1 MPTFILRRILALII
15 VLLVAVSATFCLLR
29 LAPGSP
35 FALNEKQSSPEVRR
49 QTEQKYNL
57 EEIREERKD
66 EKTGKTTKHVQWG
79 LLASQFGRY
88 LGVLRNNQGQHSGLL
103 QGDLQPCLKFK
114 DRTVAELISQA
125 LPVSAILGA
134 SALLLATT
142 IGVWLGSIAAVR
154 KNTWLDSTTMLG
166 ALVAISVP
174 TFVTGPALVLV
185 FSLWLGW
192 LPVGGW
198 TGISSLILPAIT
210 LAGPFI
216 AYIARLTRTSMLEV
230 LNQDFVRTAHAKGLS
245 EKRVLYKHVL
255 KVGILPVV
263 SFLGPLAANLLTGSL
278 VIESVF
284 SLPGMGG
291 FFVNSVL
298 NRDVFLCCG
307 SVTIYC
313 TLLVGMNL
321 FVDIA
326 YKWLDPRIRLE

>member
-1 MPTFILRRILALII
+1 MPGFILRRIIALFF
-15 VLLVAVSATFCLLR
+15 VLLFAVTVTFCLLR
-29 LAPGSP
+29 MAPGSP
-35 FALNEKQSSPEVRR
+35 FALGEKQASPETIAA
-49 QTEQKYNL
+49 Q
-57 EEIREERKD
+57 ERKFD
-66 EKTGKTTKHVQWG
+66 LDGGVR
-79 LLASQFGRY
+79 SQCMRY
-88 LGVLRNNQGQHSGLL
+88 LGFTRKNNGQRCGLL
-103 QGDLQPCLKFK
+103 QGDLQPCLKYK
-114 DRTVAELISQA
+114 DRTVTELIAQT
-125 LPVSAILGA
+125 LPVSATLGA
-134 SALLLATT
+134 AALLLSTT
-142 IGVWLGSIAAVR
+142 IGVWLGSVAAMR
-154 KNTWLDSTTMLG
+154 KHTWLDSATMLG
-166 ALVAISVP
+166 ALAAISVP

-198 TGISSLILPAIT
+198 GGLSSLVLPSIT

-216 AYIARLTRTSMLEV
+216 AYIARLSRTSLLEV
-230 LNQDFVRTAHAKGLS
+230 LSQDFVRTAHAKGLP
-245 EKRVLYKHVL
+245 ERRVLYKHVL

-307 SVTIYC
+307 SVTVYC

-321 FVDIA
+321 VVDIA

>member
-1 MPTFILRRILALII
+1 MPSFILRRIFSLVF
-15 VLLVAVSATFCLLR
+15 VLLIAVTVSFCLLR
-29 LAPGSP
+29 NAPGNP
-35 FALNEKQSSPEVRR
+35 FALNEKQSSPEAIAR
-49 QTEQKYNL
+49 Q
-57 EEIREERKD
+57 ERKFNLD
-66 EKTGKTTKHVQWG
+66 GPVWWQCV
-79 LLASQFGRY
+79 RY
-88 LGVLRNNQGQHSGLL
+88 LGLARQNADPDHAVPARFSGLL

-114 DRTVAELISQA
+114 DRTVAELIAQA

-134 SALLLATT
+134 AALLLSTT
-142 IGVWLGSIAAVR
+142 IGVWLGSVAAVR
-154 KNTWLDSTTMLG
+154 KNTWLDSATMLG

-230 LNQDFVRTAHAKGLS
+230 LNQDFVRTAQAKGLG
-245 EKRVLYKHVL
+245 ERRVLYKHVL

-263 SFLGPLAANLLTGSL
+263 SFLGPLTANLLTGSL

-321 FVDIA
+321 LVDIA

>member
-1 MPTFILRRILALII
+1 MPGFILRRIIALFF
-15 VLLVAVSATFCLLR
+15 VLLFAVTVTFCLLR
-29 LAPGSP
+29 MAPGSP
-35 FALNEKQSSPEVRR
+35 FALGEKQASPETIAA
-49 QTEQKYNL
+49 Q
-57 EEIREERKD
+57 ERKFD
-66 EKTGKTTKHVQWG
+66 LDGNVW
-79 LLASQFGRY
+79 SQCMRY
-88 LGVLRNNQGQHSGLL
+88 LGFTRKNNGQRCGLL
-103 QGDLQPCLKFK
+103 QGDLQPCLKYK
-114 DRTVAELISQA
+114 DRTVTELIAQT
-125 LPVSAILGA
+125 LPVSATLGA
-134 SALLLATT
+134 AALLLSTT
-142 IGVWLGSIAAVR
+142 IGVWLGSVAAMR
-154 KNTWLDSTTMLG
+154 KHTWLDSATMLG
-166 ALVAISVP
+166 ALAAISVP

-198 TGISSLILPAIT
+198 GGLSSLVLPSIT

-216 AYIARLTRTSMLEV
+216 AYIARLSRTSLLEV
-230 LNQDFVRTAHAKGLS
+230 LSQDFVRTAHAKGLP
-245 EKRVLYKHVL
+245 ERRVLYKHVL

-307 SVTIYC
+307 SVTVYC

-321 FVDIA
+321 VVDIA

>member
-1 MPTFILRRILALII
+1 MPAFILRRIISLFF
-15 VLLVAVSATFCLLR
+15 VLLLAVTVTFCLLR
-29 LAPGSP
+29 NAPGDP
-35 FALNEKQSSPEVRR
+35 LNLGEKQRTPVAIEIEKR
-49 QTEQKYNL
+49 KHNL
-57 EEIREERKD
+57 DGPIWWQC
-66 EKTGKTTKHVQWG
+66 V
-79 LLASQFGRY
+79 RY
-88 LGVLRNNQGQHSGLL
+88 LGLAKKNADEARGRPAQFSGLL
-103 QGDLQPCLKFK
+103 QGDFAKSTKMK
-114 DRTVAELISQA
+114 DRGVGELLRVA
-125 LPVSAILGA
+125 LPTSLTIGGL
-134 SALLLATT
+134 ALLLSTT
-142 IGVWLGSIAAVR
+142 IGVWLGSIAAMR
-154 KNTWLDSTTMLG
+154 KHTWLDTATMLG
-166 ALVAISVP
+166 ALTAISVP
-174 TFVTGPALVLV
+174 TFVVGPALALV

-198 TGISSLILPAIT
+198 NGISSLVLPSVT

-216 AYIARLTRTSMLEV
+216 AYIARLSRTSILEV
-230 LNQDFVRTAHAKGLS
+230 LNQDFVRTAHAKGLAGR
-245 EKRVLYKHVL
+245 RVLYKHVL

-307 SVTIYC
+307 SVTVYC
-313 TLLVGMNL
+313 TLLVAMNL

>member
-1 MPTFILRRILALII
+1 MPTFILRRIISLVF
-15 VLLVAVSATFCLLR
+15 VLLIAVTVSFCLLR
-29 LAPGSP
+29 KAPGNP
-35 FALNEKQSSPEVRR
+35 FALNEKQSSPETIAR
-49 QTEQKYNL
+49 Q
-57 EEIREERKD
+57 ERKFNLD
-66 EKTGKTTKHVQWG
+66 GPVWWQC
-79 LLASQFGRY
+79 LRY
-88 LGVLRNNQGQHSGLL
+88 LGFARQNADPDRALPARFSGLL

-114 DRTVAELISQA
+114 DRSVAELIRQA

-134 SALLLATT
+134 AALLLSTT

-154 KNTWLDSTTMLG
+154 KNTWVDSATMLG
-166 ALVAISVP
+166 ALAAISVP
-174 TFVTGPALVLV
+174 TFVTGPALVLI
-185 FSLWLGW
+185 FSMWLGW

-198 TGISSLILPAIT
+198 TGTSSLILPAIT

-230 LNQDFVRTAHAKGLS
+230 LSQDFVRTAHAKGLG
-245 EKRVLYKHVL
+245 ERRVLYKHVL

-263 SFLGPLAANLLTGSL
+263 SFLGPLTANLLTGSL

-307 SVTIYC
+307 SVTVYC

-321 FVDIA
+321 LVDIA
-326 YKWLDPRIRLE
+326 YQWLDPRIRLE

>member
-1 MPTFILRRILALII
+1 MPTFILRRILSLIA
-15 VLLVAVSATFCLLR
+15 VLLLAVTVTFCLLR
-29 LAPGSP
+29 KAPGDP
-35 FALNEKQSSPEVRR
+35 FNLGEKQRTKEAIAL
-49 QTEQKYNL
+49 EEKKYNL
-57 EEIREERKD
+57 D
-66 EKTGKTTKHVQWG
+66 GSLQ
-79 LLASQFGRY
+79 SQCLRY
-88 LGVLRNNQGQHSGLL
+88 LGVMKKSPDAEHGRPAEFSGLL
-103 QGDLQPCLKFK
+103 QGDFGKSTKLK
-114 DRTVAELISQA
+114 DRNIGELLRAA
-125 LPVSAILGA
+125 LPTSLTIGA
-134 SALLLATT
+134 LALLLSTAV
-142 IGVWLGSIAAVR
+142 GVWLGSVAAVR
-154 KNTWLDSTTMLG
+154 KNTWVDSATMLG
-166 ALVAISVP
+166 ALAAISVP
-174 TFVTGPALVLV
+174 TFVTGPALVLI

-210 LAGPFI
+210 LAGPFV

-245 EKRVLYKHVL
+245 EQRVLYKHVL

-263 SFLGPLAANLLTGSL
+263 SFLGPLSANLLTGSL

-307 SVTIYC
+307 SVAVYC

>member
-1 MPTFILRRILALII
+1 
-15 VLLVAVSATFCLLR
+15 
-29 LAPGSP
+29 
-35 FALNEKQSSPEVRR
+35 
-49 QTEQKYNL
+49 
-57 EEIREERKD
+57 
-66 EKTGKTTKHVQWG
+66 
-79 LLASQFGRY
+79 
-88 LGVLRNNQGQHSGLL
+88 
-103 QGDLQPCLKFK
+103 
-114 DRTVAELISQA
+114 
-125 LPVSAILGA
+125 
-134 SALLLATT
+134 
-142 IGVWLGSIAAVR
+142 VWLGSVAAVR
-154 KNTWLDSTTMLG
+154 KNTWVDSATMLG
-166 ALVAISVP
+166 ALAAISVP
-174 TFVTGPALVLV
+174 TFVTGPALVLI

-210 LAGPFI
+210 LAGPFV

-245 EKRVLYKHVL
+245 EQRVLYKHVL

-263 SFLGPLAANLLTGSL
+263 SFLGPLSANLLTGSL

-307 SVTIYC
+307 SVAVYC

>member
-1 MPTFILRRILALII
+1 MPTFILRRILSLIA
-15 VLLVAVSATFCLLR
+15 VLLLAVTVTFCLLR
-29 LAPGSP
+29 KAPGDP
-35 FALNEKQSSPEVRR
+35 FNLGEKQRTKEAIAL
-49 QTEQKYNL
+49 EEKKYNL
-57 EEIREERKD
+57 D
-66 EKTGKTTKHVQWG
+66 GSLQ
-79 LLASQFGRY
+79 SQCLRY
-88 LGVLRNNQGQHSGLL
+88 LGAMRKNPDAEHGRPAEFSGLL
-103 QGDLQPCLKFK
+103 QGDFGKNTKLK
-114 DRTVAELISQA
+114 DRTIGELLRAA
-125 LPVSAILGA
+125 LPTSLTIGA
-134 SALLLATT
+134 LALLLSTAV
-142 IGVWLGSIAAVR
+142 GVWLGSVAAVR
-154 KNTWLDSTTMLG
+154 KNTWVDSATMLG
-166 ALVAISVP
+166 ALAAISVP
-174 TFVTGPALVLV
+174 TFVTGPALVLI

-210 LAGPFI
+210 LAGPFV

-245 EKRVLYKHVL
+245 EQRVLYKHVL

-263 SFLGPLAANLLTGSL
+263 SFLGPLSANLLTGSL

-307 SVTIYC
+307 SVAVYC

>member
-1 MPTFILRRILALII
+1 MPTFILRRILSLVV
-15 VLLVAVSATFCLLR
+15 VLLVAVTITFCLLR
-29 LAPGSP
+29 KAPGNP
-35 FALNEKQSSPEVRR
+35 FALGEKQSSPETIAA
-49 QTEQKYNL
+49 Q
-57 EEIREERKD
+57 ERKFD
-66 EKTGKTTKHVQWG
+66 LDGPVW
-79 LLASQFGRY
+79 SQCARY
-88 LGVLRNNQGQHSGLL
+88 LGLAKGNSGHRSGLL
-103 QGDLQPCLKFK
+103 QGDLKPCLKFK

-154 KNTWLDSTTMLG
+154 KNTWLDSATMLG

-284 SLPGMGG
+284 NLPGMGG

>member
-1 MPTFILRRILALII
+1 MPSFILRRILSLVF
-15 VLLVAVSATFCLLR
+15 VLLFAVTATFCLLR
-29 LAPGSP
+29 LAPGNP

-49 QTEQKYNL
+49 QMERKYNL
-57 EEIREERKD
+57 EELRD
-66 EKTGKTTKHVQWG
+66 EKTKSLNWP
-79 LLASQFGRY
+79 LLGSQVARY
-88 LGVLRNNQGQHSGLL
+88 LGVMKRNQGDYSGLL
-103 QGDLQPCLKFK
+103 QGDMQPCLKFK
-114 DRTVAELISQA
+114 DRSVAELILQA

-134 SALLLATT
+134 AALLLSTT
-142 IGVWLGSIAAVR
+142 IGVWLGSVAAVR
-154 KNTWLDSTTMLG
+154 KNTWLDSATMLG
-166 ALVAISVP
+166 ALAAISVP

-198 TGISSLILPAIT
+198 TGISCLILPAIT

-263 SFLGPLAANLLTGSL
+263 SFLGPLTANLLTGSL

-321 FVDIA
+321 FVDIT

>member
-1 MPTFILRRILALII
+1 MPSFILRRIISLVF
-15 VLLVAVSATFCLLR
+15 VLLIAVTVTFCLLR
-29 LAPGSP
+29 MAPGSP
-35 FALNEKQSSPEVRR
+35 FALGEKQASPETIAA
-49 QTEQKYNL
+49 Q
-57 EEIREERKD
+57 ERKFD
-66 EKTGKTTKHVQWG
+66 LDGPIWWQCV
-79 LLASQFGRY
+79 RY
-88 LGVLRNNQGQHSGLL
+88 LGFAKGNDGRWSGLL
-103 QGDLQPCLKFK
+103 QGDLQPCLKYK
-114 DRTVAELISQA
+114 DRTVAELIVQA

-134 SALLLATT
+134 SALLLSTV
-142 IGVWLGSIAAVR
+142 IGVWLGSLAALR
-154 KNTWLDSTTMLG
+154 KHTWVDSVTMLG
-166 ALVAISVP
+166 ALATISVP

-185 FSLWLGW
+185 FALWLGW

-198 TGISSLILPAIT
+198 TGFSSLILPAIT

-216 AYIARLTRTSMLEV
+216 AYIARLSRTSILEV

-245 EKRVLYKHVL
+245 ERRVLYKHVL

-307 SVTIYC
+307 SVTVYC
-313 TLLVGMNL
+313 TLLVSMNL
-321 FVDIA
+321 VVDIA

>member
-1 MPTFILRRILALII
+1 MPTFILRRILSLVV
-15 VLLVAVSATFCLLR
+15 VLLVAVTIAFCLLR
-29 LAPGSP
+29 MAPGNP
-35 FALNEKQSSPEVRR
+35 FALGEKQSSPETIAA
-49 QTEQKYNL
+49 Q
-57 EEIREERKD
+57 ERKFD
-66 EKTGKTTKHVQWG
+66 LDGPVW
-79 LLASQFGRY
+79 SQCLRY
-88 LGVLRNNQGQHSGLL
+88 LGITKGNSGHRSGLL
-103 QGDLQPCLKFK
+103 QGDLKPCLKFK

-125 LPVSAILGA
+125 LPVSAILGL

-142 IGVWLGSIAAVR
+142 VGVGIGSIAALR
-154 KNTWLDSTTMLG
+154 KSTWIDSTTMLA

-210 LAGPFI
+210 LAGPFV

-230 LNQDFVRTAHAKGLS
+230 LNQDFIRTAHAKGLS

-321 FVDIA
+321 FVDIT

>member
-1 MPTFILRRILALII
+1 MPTFILRRILSLIA
-15 VLLVAVSATFCLLR
+15 VLLLAVTVTFCLLR
-29 LAPGSP
+29 KAPGDL
-35 FALNEKQSSPEVRR
+35 FNLGEKQRTKEAIALV
-49 QTEQKYNL
+49 EKKYNL
-57 EEIREERKD
+57 D
-66 EKTGKTTKHVQWG
+66 GSLQ
-79 LLASQFGRY
+79 SQCLRY
-88 LGVLRNNQGQHSGLL
+88 LGVMKKSPDAEHGRPAEFSGLL
-103 QGDLQPCLKFK
+103 QGDFGKSTKLK
-114 DRTVAELISQA
+114 DRNIGELLRAA
-125 LPVSAILGA
+125 LPTSLTIGA
-134 SALLLATT
+134 LALLLSTAV
-142 IGVWLGSIAAVR
+142 GVWLGSVAAVR
-154 KNTWLDSTTMLG
+154 KNTWVDSATMLG
-166 ALVAISVP
+166 ALAAISVP
-174 TFVTGPALVLV
+174 TFVTGPALVLI

-210 LAGPFI
+210 LAGPFV

-245 EKRVLYKHVL
+245 EQRVLYKHVL

-263 SFLGPLAANLLTGSL
+263 SFLGPLSANLLTGSL

-307 SVTIYC
+307 SVAVYC

>member
-1 MPTFILRRILALII
+1 MPTFILRRILSLIA
-15 VLLVAVSATFCLLR
+15 VLLLAVTVTFCLLR
-29 LAPGSP
+29 KAPGDL
-35 FALNEKQSSPEVRR
+35 FNLGEKQRTKEAIALV
-49 QTEQKYNL
+49 EKKYNL
-57 EEIREERKD
+57 D
-66 EKTGKTTKHVQWG
+66 GSLQ
-79 LLASQFGRY
+79 SQCLRY
-88 LGVLRNNQGQHSGLL
+88 LGVMRKNPDAEHGRPAEFSGLL
-103 QGDLQPCLKFK
+103 QGDFGKSTKLK
-114 DRTVAELISQA
+114 DRNIGELLRAA
-125 LPVSAILGA
+125 LPTSLTIGA
-134 SALLLATT
+134 LALLLSTAV
-142 IGVWLGSIAAVR
+142 GVWLGSVAAVR
-154 KNTWLDSTTMLG
+154 KNTWVDSATMLG
-166 ALVAISVP
+166 ALAAISVP
-174 TFVTGPALVLV
+174 TFVTGPALVLI

-210 LAGPFI
+210 LAGPFV

-245 EKRVLYKHVL
+245 EQRVLYKHVL

-263 SFLGPLAANLLTGSL
+263 SFLGPLSANLLTGSL

-298 NRDVFLCCG
+298 SRDVFLCCG
-307 SVTIYC
+307 SVAVYC

>member
-1 MPTFILRRILALII
+1 MPTFILRRILSLVV
-15 VLLVAVSATFCLLR
+15 VLLVAVTVTFCLLR
-29 LAPGSP
+29 MAPGNP
-35 FALNEKQSSPEVRR
+35 FALNEKQSSPEIIAA
-49 QTEQKYNL
+49 Q
-57 EEIREERKD
+57 ERKFD
-66 EKTGKTTKHVQWG
+66 LDRSV
-79 LLASQFGRY
+79 LSQCARY
-88 LGVLRNNQGQHSGLL
+88 LGVMRNNEGHFSGLL
-103 QGDLQPCLKFK
+103 QGNLKSCLKFK

-125 LPVSAILGA
+125 LPVSAILGL

-321 FVDIA
+321 FVDIT

>member
-1 MPTFILRRILALII
+1 MPTFILRRIVSLIA
-15 VLLVAVSATFCLLR
+15 VLLLAVTVTFCLLR
-29 LAPGSP
+29 KAPGDP
-35 FALNEKQSSPEVRR
+35 FNLGEKQRTKEAIAL
-49 QTEQKYNL
+49 EEKKYNL
-57 EEIREERKD
+57 D
-66 EKTGKTTKHVQWG
+66 GSLQ
-79 LLASQFGRY
+79 SQCLRY
-88 LGVLRNNQGQHSGLL
+88 LGAMRKNPDAEHGRPAEFSGLL
-103 QGDLQPCLKFK
+103 QGDFGKSTKLK
-114 DRTVAELISQA
+114 DRTIGELLRAA
-125 LPVSAILGA
+125 LPTSLTIGA
-134 SALLLATT
+134 LALLLSTAV
-142 IGVWLGSIAAVR
+142 GVWLGSVAAVR
-154 KNTWLDSTTMLG
+154 KNTWVDSATMLG
-166 ALVAISVP
+166 ALAAISVP
-174 TFVTGPALVLV
+174 TFVTGPALVLI

-210 LAGPFI
+210 LAGPFV

-245 EKRVLYKHVL
+245 EQRVLYKHVL

-263 SFLGPLAANLLTGSL
+263 SFLGPLSANLLTGSL

-298 NRDVFLCCG
+298 SRDVFLCCG
-307 SVTIYC
+307 SVAVYC

>member
-1 MPTFILRRILALII
+1 MPTFILRRILSLVV
-15 VLLVAVSATFCLLR
+15 VLLVAVTVTFCLLR
-29 LAPGSP
+29 MAPGNP
-35 FALNEKQSSPEVRR
+35 FALNEKQSSPE
-49 QTEQKYNL
+49 T
-57 EEIREERKD
+57 IAADERKHD
-66 EKTGKTTKHVQWG
+66 LDGPIW
-79 LLASQFGRY
+79 SQCARY
-88 LGVLRNNQGQHSGLL
+88 LGFMRNNEGHFGGLFFNARPGATFWERHHPNL
-103 QGDLQPCLKFK
+103 HECLKFK

-125 LPVSAILGA
+125 LPVSAILGL

-154 KNTWLDSTTMLG
+154 KNTWVDSATMLG
-166 ALVAISVP
+166 ALAAISVP
-174 TFVTGPALVLV
+174 TFVTGPALVLI

-278 VIESVF
+278 VIESV
-284 SLPGMGG
+284 L
-291 FFVNSVL
+291 VCRVWAA
-298 NRDVFLCCG
+298 FL
-307 SVTIYC
+307 
-313 TLLVGMNL
+313 
-321 FVDIA
+321 
-326 YKWLDPRIRLE
+326 

>member
-1 MPTFILRRILALII
+1 MPSFIIRRIFSLVF
-15 VLLVAVSATFCLLR
+15 VLLFAVTATFCLLR
-29 LAPGSP
+29 LAPGNP
-35 FALNEKQSSPEVRR
+35 FSLNEKQSSPETRR
-49 QTEQKYNL
+49 QMERKFNL
-57 EEIREERKD
+57 EELRD
-66 EKTGKTTKHVQWG
+66 EKTKAVDWP
-79 LLASQFGRY
+79 LLGSQVARY
-88 LGVLRNNQGQHSGLL
+88 LGVKRNNQGSFSGLL

-114 DRTVAELISQA
+114 DRTVAELIWQA
-125 LPVSAILGA
+125 LPVSAILGGA
-134 SALLLATT
+134 ALLLSTT

-154 KNTWLDSTTMLG
+154 KNTWLDSATMLG

-174 TFVTGPALVLV
+174 TFVTGPALVLII
-185 FSLWLGW
+185 SLWLGW

-245 EKRVLYKHVL
+245 ERRVLYKHVL

-263 SFLGPLAANLLTGSL
+263 SFLGPLTANLLTGSL

-321 FVDIA
+321 LVDIA

>member
-1 MPTFILRRILALII
+1 MPTFILRRILSLIA
-15 VLLVAVSATFCLLR
+15 VLLLAVTVTFCLLR
-29 LAPGSP
+29 KAPGDL
-35 FALNEKQSSPEVRR
+35 FNLGEKQRTKEAIALV
-49 QTEQKYNL
+49 EKKYNL
-57 EEIREERKD
+57 D
-66 EKTGKTTKHVQWG
+66 GSLQ
-79 LLASQFGRY
+79 SQCLRY
-88 LGVLRNNQGQHSGLL
+88 LGAMRKNPDAEHGRPAEFSGLL
-103 QGDLQPCLKFK
+103 QGDFGKSTKLK
-114 DRTVAELISQA
+114 DRTIGELLRAA
-125 LPVSAILGA
+125 LPTSLTIGA
-134 SALLLATT
+134 LALLLSTAV
-142 IGVWLGSIAAVR
+142 GVWLGSVAAVR
-154 KNTWLDSTTMLG
+154 KNTWVDSATMLG
-166 ALVAISVP
+166 ALAAISVP
-174 TFVTGPALVLV
+174 TFVTGPALVLI

-210 LAGPFI
+210 LAGPFV

-245 EKRVLYKHVL
+245 EQRVLYKHVL

-263 SFLGPLAANLLTGSL
+263 SFLGPLSANLLTGSL

-307 SVTIYC
+307 SVAVYC

>member
-1 MPTFILRRILALII
+1 MPTFIFRRILSLVA
-15 VLLVAVSATFCLLR
+15 VLLVAVTATFCLLR
-29 LAPGSP
+29 FAPGNP
-35 FALNEKQSSPEVRR
+35 FALNEKQSSPETIAA
-49 QTEQKYNL
+49 Q
-57 EEIREERKD
+57 ERKFD
-66 EKTGKTTKHVQWG
+66 
-79 LLASQFGRY
+79 LDRSILSQCARY
-88 LGVLRNNQGQHSGLL
+88 LGMMRNNEGRFSGLL
-103 QGDLQPCLKFK
+103 QGNLKSCLKFK
-114 DRTVAELISQA
+114 DRTVAELIGQA

-134 SALLLATT
+134 SALLLATA

-154 KNTWLDSTTMLG
+154 KNTWLDSATMLG
-166 ALVAISVP
+166 ALAAISVP

-210 LAGPFI
+210 LAGPFV

-230 LNQDFVRTAHAKGLS
+230 LNQDFVRTAHAKGLG

-321 FVDIA
+321 FVDIT
-326 YKWLDPRIRLE
+326 YKSLDPRIRLE

>member
-1 MPTFILRRILALII
+1 MPTFILRRILALVF
-15 VLLVAVSATFCLLR
+15 VLLVAVTVTFCLLR
-29 LAPGSP
+29 MAPGNP
-35 FALNEKQSSPEVRR
+35 FALGERQSSPETIAA
-49 QTEQKYNL
+49 Q
-57 EEIREERKD
+57 ERKFD
-66 EKTGKTTKHVQWG
+66 LDGPVW
-79 LLASQFGRY
+79 SQCLRY
-88 LGVLRNNQGQHSGLL
+88 LGITKGNSGHRSGLL
-103 QGDLQPCLKFK
+103 QGDLKPCLKFK

-142 IGVWLGSIAAVR
+142 LGVALGSIAALR
-154 KNTWLDSTTMLG
+154 KHTWIDATTMLA
-166 ALVAISVP
+166 ALAAISVP

-198 TGISSLILPAIT
+198 TGISSLVLPAIT

-245 EKRVLYKHVL
+245 ERRVLCKHVL

-307 SVTIYC
+307 SVTVYC

-321 FVDIA
+321 IVDIT

>member
-1 MPTFILRRILALII
+1 MPTFILRRILSLIV
-15 VLLVAVSATFCLLR
+15 VLLLAVTVTFCLLR
-29 LAPGSP
+29 KAPGDP
-35 FALNEKQSSPEVRR
+35 FNLGEKQRTKEAIA
-49 QTEQKYNL
+49 L
-57 EEIREERKD
+57 EEK
-66 EKTGKTTKHVQWG
+66 KHNLDGPIWWQC
-79 LLASQFGRY
+79 ARY
-88 LGVLRNNQGQHSGLL
+88 LGLAKKNADDEHARPAQFSGLL
-103 QGDLQPCLKFK
+103 QGDFGKSTKMK
-114 DRTVAELISQA
+114 DRGIGELLVVA
-125 LPVSAILGA
+125 LPTSITIGA
-134 SALLLATT
+134 LALLLSTT
-142 IGVWLGSIAAVR
+142 VGVWLGSIAAVR
-154 KNTWLDSTTMLG
+154 KNTWLDSATMLG
-166 ALVAISVP
+166 ALLAISVP
-174 TFVTGPALVLV
+174 TFVTGPALALV

-198 TGISSLILPAIT
+198 SGPASLILPSLT

-230 LNQDFVRTAHAKGLS
+230 LNQDFVRTARAKGLA
-245 EKRVLYKHVL
+245 ERRVLYKHVL

>member
-1 MPTFILRRILALII
+1 MPSFIIRRIFSLVF
-15 VLLVAVSATFCLLR
+15 VLLFAVTATFCLLR
-29 LAPGSP
+29 LAPGNP
-35 FALNEKQSSPEVRR
+35 FSLNEKQSSPETRR
-49 QTEQKYNL
+49 QMERKFNL
-57 EEIREERKD
+57 EELRD
-66 EKTGKTTKHVQWG
+66 EKTKAVNWP
-79 LLASQFGRY
+79 LLGSQVARY
-88 LGVLRNNQGQHSGLL
+88 LGVKRNNQGSYSGLL
-103 QGDLQPCLKFK
+103 QGDLQPCLKSK
-114 DRTVAELISQA
+114 DRTVAELIAQA
-125 LPVSAILGA
+125 ISVSAILGGA
-134 SALLLATT
+134 ALLLSTT
-142 IGVWLGSIAAVR
+142 IGVWLGSVAAVR
-154 KNTWLDSTTMLG
+154 KNTWLDSATMLG

-230 LNQDFVRTAHAKGLS
+230 LSQDFVRTARAKGLG
-245 EKRVLYKHVL
+245 ERRVIYKHVL

-263 SFLGPLAANLLTGSL
+263 SFLGPLTANLLTGSL

-307 SVTIYC
+307 SVTVYC

-321 FVDIA
+321 LVDIA

>member
-1 MPTFILRRILALII
+1 MPTFILRRILSLIA
-15 VLLVAVSATFCLLR
+15 VLLLAVTVTFCLLR
-29 LAPGSP
+29 KAPGDP
-35 FALNEKQSSPEVRR
+35 FNLGEKQRTKEAIAL
-49 QTEQKYNL
+49 EEKKYNL
-57 EEIREERKD
+57 D
-66 EKTGKTTKHVQWG
+66 GSLQ
-79 LLASQFGRY
+79 SQCLRY
-88 LGVLRNNQGQHSGLL
+88 LGAMRKNPDAEHGRPAEFSGLL
-103 QGDLQPCLKFK
+103 QGDFGKSTKLK
-114 DRTVAELISQA
+114 DRTIGELLRAA
-125 LPVSAILGA
+125 LPTSLTIGA
-134 SALLLATT
+134 LALLLSTAV
-142 IGVWLGSIAAVR
+142 GVWLGSVAAVR
-154 KNTWLDSTTMLG
+154 KNTWVDSATMLG
-166 ALVAISVP
+166 ALAAISVP
-174 TFVTGPALVLV
+174 TFVTGPALVLI

-210 LAGPFI
+210 LAGPFV

-245 EKRVLYKHVL
+245 EQRVLYKHVL

-263 SFLGPLAANLLTGSL
+263 SFLGPLSANLLTGSL

-307 SVTIYC
+307 SVTVYC

>member
-1 MPTFILRRILALII
+1 MPTFILRRILSLLV

-49 QTEQKYNL
+49 QTERKYNL
-57 EEIREERKD
+57 EEIRDEETKD
-66 EKTGKTTKHVQWG
+66 IKWG
-79 LLASQFGRY
+79 LLGSQLARY
-88 LGVLRNNQGQHSGLL
+88 LGVKRNNQGEYSGLVW
-103 QGDLQPCLKFK
+103 GDLKPCLKFK
-114 DRTVAELISQA
+114 DRTVTELISQA
-125 LPVSAILGA
+125 LPVSTVLGA

-154 KNTWLDSTTMLG
+154 KNTWLDSATMLG

-185 FSLWLGW
+185 FALWLGW

-245 EKRVLYKHVL
+245 ERRVLYKHVL

>member
-1 MPTFILRRILALII
+1 MPTFILRRIISLVF
-15 VLLVAVSATFCLLR
+15 VLLIAVTVSFCLLR
-29 LAPGSP
+29 KAPGNP
-35 FALNEKQSSPEVRR
+35 FALNEKQSSPETIAR
-49 QTEQKYNL
+49 Q
-57 EEIREERKD
+57 ERKFNLD
-66 EKTGKTTKHVQWG
+66 GPVWWQC
-79 LLASQFGRY
+79 LRY
-88 LGVLRNNQGQHSGLL
+88 LGFARQNADADRALPARFSGLL

-114 DRTVAELISQA
+114 DRSVAELIKQA
-125 LPVSAILGA
+125 LPVSVILGA
-134 SALLLATT
+134 AALLLSTT
-142 IGVWLGSIAAVR
+142 IGVWLGSVAAVR
-154 KNTWLDSTTMLG
+154 KNTWLDSATMLG
-166 ALVAISVP
+166 ALAAISVP
-174 TFVTGPALVLV
+174 TFVTGPALVLI

-230 LNQDFVRTAHAKGLS
+230 LSQDFVRTAHAKGLS
-245 EKRVLYKHVL
+245 ERRVLYKHVL

-263 SFLGPLAANLLTGSL
+263 SFLGPLTANLLTGSL

-307 SVTIYC
+307 SVTVYC

-321 FVDIA
+321 LVDIA

>member
-1 MPTFILRRILALII
+1 MPTFILRRILSLVV
-15 VLLVAVSATFCLLR
+15 VLLVAVTATFCLLR
-29 LAPGSP
+29 LAPGNP
-35 FALNEKQSSPEVRR
+35 FALNEKQSSPEIIAA
-49 QTEQKYNL
+49 Q
-57 EEIREERKD
+57 ERKFD
-66 EKTGKTTKHVQWG
+66 
-79 LLASQFGRY
+79 LDRSIPSQCARY
-88 LGVLRNNQGQHSGLL
+88 LGVMRNNEGHFSGLL
-103 QGDLQPCLKFK
+103 QGNLKSCLKYK
-114 DRTVAELISQA
+114 DRTVAELIAQS

-154 KNTWLDSTTMLG
+154 KNTWLDSATMLG
-166 ALVAISVP
+166 ALAAISVP

-321 FVDIA
+321 FVDIT

>member
-1 MPTFILRRILALII
+1 MPAFILRRIISLVF
-15 VLLVAVSATFCLLR
+15 VLLIAVTVTFCLLR
-29 LAPGSP
+29 MAPGSP
-35 FALNEKQSSPEVRR
+35 FVLGEKQASPETIAA
-49 QTEQKYNL
+49 Q
-57 EEIREERKD
+57 ERKFD
-66 EKTGKTTKHVQWG
+66 LDGPIWWQC
-79 LLASQFGRY
+79 ARY
-88 LGVLRNNQGQHSGLL
+88 LGLAKGNSGKRGGLL
-103 QGDLQPCLKFK
+103 QGELKPCLKYK
-114 DRTVAELISQA
+114 DRTVAELIVQA

-134 SALLLATT
+134 SALLLSTA
-142 IGVWLGSIAAVR
+142 IGVWLGSMAAIR
-154 KNTWLDSTTMLG
+154 KHTWVDSVTMLG
-166 ALVAISVP
+166 ALATISVP

-198 TGISSLILPAIT
+198 NGLASLVLPSVT

-216 AYIARLTRTSMLEV
+216 AYIARLSRTSVLEV

-245 EKRVLYKHVL
+245 ERRVLYRHVL

-298 NRDVFLCCG
+298 SRDVFLCCG
-307 SVTIYC
+307 SVTVYC
-313 TLLVGMNL
+313 TLLVSMNL
-321 FVDIA
+321 VVDIA
-326 YKWLDPRIRLE
+326 YKFLDPRIRLE

>member
-1 MPTFILRRILALII
+1 MFSFILRRIFSLAF
-15 VLLVAVSATFCLLR
+15 VLLFAVTATFCLLR
-29 LAPGSP
+29 MAPGNP
-35 FALNEKQSSPEVRR
+35 FSLNEKQSSAETIAA
-49 QTEQKYNL
+49 Q
-57 EEIREERKD
+57 ERKFD
-66 EKTGKTTKHVQWG
+66 LDRSIV
-79 LLASQFGRY
+79 SQCARY
-88 LGVLRNNQGQHSGLL
+88 LGVMRNNEGHFSGLL
-103 QGDLQPCLKFK
+103 QGNMKSCLKFK
-114 DRTVAELISQA
+114 DRTVAELIAQA
-125 LPVSAILGA
+125 LPVSAILGG
-134 SALLLATT
+134 SALLLATL
-142 IGVWLGSIAAVR
+142 IGVWLGCVAAVR
-154 KNTWLDSTTMLG
+154 KNTWLDSATMLG
-166 ALVAISVP
+166 ALAAISVP

-245 EKRVLYKHVL
+245 ESRVLYKHVL

-263 SFLGPLAANLLTGSL
+263 SFLGPLTANLLTGSL

-321 FVDIA
+321 LVDIA
-326 YKWLDPRIRLE
+326 YKGLDPRIRLE

>member
-1 MPTFILRRILALII
+1 MPSFILRRIISLVF
-15 VLLVAVSATFCLLR
+15 VLLIAVTVTFCLLR
-29 LAPGSP
+29 MAPGSP
-35 FALNEKQSSPEVRR
+35 FALGEKQASPETIAA
-49 QTEQKYNL
+49 Q
-57 EEIREERKD
+57 ERKFD
-66 EKTGKTTKHVQWG
+66 LDGPIWWQCV
-79 LLASQFGRY
+79 RY
-88 LGVLRNNQGQHSGLL
+88 LGFAKGNSGERSGLL
-103 QGDLQPCLKFK
+103 QGNLKPCLKYK
-114 DRTVAELISQA
+114 DRTVAELIAQA

-134 SALLLATT
+134 SALLLSTV
-142 IGVWLGSIAAVR
+142 IGVWLGSMAALR
-154 KNTWLDSTTMLG
+154 KHTWVDSATMLG
-166 ALVAISVP
+166 ALATISVP

-198 TGISSLILPAIT
+198 TGFSSLILPAVT
-210 LAGPFI
+210 LAGPFV
-216 AYIARLTRTSMLEV
+216 AYIARLSRTSVLEV

-245 EKRVLYKHVL
+245 ERRVLYKHVL

-313 TLLVGMNL
+313 TLLVSMNL
-321 FVDIA
+321 VVDIA